1 MKYPPQFEGINKKYF
16 KLYDE
21 HLKLSGMKDGTIK
34 AKFWIV
40 HQFIKFNGNDNL
52 KRTTKEEVE
61 KYILHRREKCKPK
74 TVHNDIIDLRL
85 FFKWLIPDNDFFE
98 GVKSKAPRNHLPIK
112 ELILPDDVK
121 RLVAATNTQRDRALL
136 MVLWDSAARISEIL
150 DLNIGDLEFDKYGC
164 VCIVEGKTGMRR
176 LRLIESVPDL
186 QLWCNMHPDRDNRS
200 APLFPVTRKRD
211 GKFSRLNIRT
221 VENLFKTVARDAAIT
236 KNVHPHGFR
245 HGRLT
250 DLVKRGFGE
259 MELRVLA
266 GWGADSA
273 MPATYIHIA
282 GRDVDKKMLAL
293 HGVIED
299 DTEEQVQ
306 ELKPIECPR
315 CKTKNPYDTKYCS
328 TCSMVLD
335 AETAIK
341 LDEATKIADSS
352 ITDIMG
358 SRFEEL
364 KKAIVN
370 EMLDKMKN

>member
-1 MKYPPQFEGINKKYF
+1 
-16 KLYDE
+16 
-21 HLKLSGMKDGTIK
+21 MKDGTIK

-315 CKTKNPYDTKYCS
+315 CKTKNPYDAKYCS